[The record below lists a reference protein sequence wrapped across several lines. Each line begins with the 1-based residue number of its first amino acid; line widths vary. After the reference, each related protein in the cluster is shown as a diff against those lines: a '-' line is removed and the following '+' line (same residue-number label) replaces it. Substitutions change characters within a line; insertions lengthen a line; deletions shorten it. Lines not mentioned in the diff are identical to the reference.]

1 MHVNRKMQPQQRKR
15 TSKDQNQHE
24 EQDPDQQIS
33 KDTRQHEKKDQTN
46 IRSAQTQ
53 VLPLGRS
60 FTEICFQRD
69 LGFLPHR
76 RVSQGHATQ
85 VI

>member
-33 KDTRQHEKKDQTN
+33 KDTRQHEKRTKL
-46 IRSAQTQ
+46 IFAPPRRRSCLL
-53 VLPLGRS
+53 VDRS
-60 FTEICFQRD
+60 PKFVFKETLVSSLTAGCRKAM
-69 LGFLPHR
+69 PHR
-76 RVSQGHATQ
+76 
-85 VI
+85 